1 MKLTRFNNNPIIS
14 PTGDDGEACATFN
27 PADFYKDGKI
37 HVLYRACGDYLKYKA
52 NLGYATFDKN
62 MNLIERADEPI
73 FKIDKKV
80 WEFTIED
87 ARIREIEEEFFL
99 TYVVSPNSRSYS
111 GTGRGV

>member
-1 MKLTRFNNNPIIS
+1 
-14 PTGDDGEACATFN
+14 
-27 PADFYKDGKI
+27 
-37 HVLYRACGDYLKYKA
+37 
-52 NLGYATFDKN
+52 
-62 MNLIERADEPI
+62 MNLTERADKPI

-87 ARIREIEEEFFL
+87 ARICEIEEEFFL